1 MGKASEAVT
10 ERRAV
15 DHRLP
20 CILSFHTILRTVL
33 SAVNSCWL
41 EACFSKSILERLSK
55 SLDINVMDDLAD
67 VFNTENVRE
76 GPAFKKPV
84 LIGKRPGMKVV
95 QSQSLSKT
103 SDENCIVTE
112 SKTEKND
119 DVNNQVTDT
128 TVGKVKTIH
137 STPVPSGNANPLNYS
152 IPNWLVFLNFIII

>member
-1 MGKASEAVT
+1 
-10 ERRAV
+10 
-15 DHRLP
+15 
-20 CILSFHTILRTVL
+20 VL

-84 LIGKRPGMKVV
+84 LIGKRPGVKVI

-103 SDENCIVTE
+103 SDENHIVTE
-112 SKTEKND
+112 RKTEETDN
-119 DVNNQVTDT
+119 VNNHQNIND
-128 TVGKVKTIH
+128 TVGTLKPIH
-137 STPVPSGNANPLNYS
+137 STPVPSGNVNPLNYS
-152 IPNWLVFLNFIII
+152 VPNW